1 MSFNLLQYYFELIGV
16 NTPTL
21 GLKYCV
27 ESHIRSGGG
36 GGGGIGFQIFV
47 SLFIRSCLIILK

>member
-27 ESHIRSGGG
+27 ESHIRSWGGG
-36 GGGGIGFQIFV
+36 
-47 SLFIRSCLIILK
+47 SLSKFLLVCSLGAV